1 MNNKQYGVELNLII
15 DKFKSKMD
23 EAKKLATDFTNK
35 VKGDFSTGMYM
46 DTTQAQND
54 LEKLNV
60 KLQETQEKLDEL
72 NRDKLRGWTIPD
84 SDLVGT
90 QQKIESIKQ
99 SIKMLNADLSTMQT
113 SPIAKLGQLF
123 SNLKNNVTSV
133 ADKLKQ
139 AFTHPIA
146 TAKKLG
152 SGISG
157 IIKKLMSLKKES
169 NKTSNSIQSGFSKG
183 VSSLKRFALSLFGVQ
198 SMYRLVSKAASS
210 YLAYDQELSQSIQQ
224 TWAGL
229 GSFLAPV
236 LEYLVGAF
244 QMVLAYANALVQAL
258 TGINFVARANAKA
271 MKNSAKATSGVG
283 KSASKALAPFDELNN
298 INQNTGAGAGGGGSD
313 ISPIELPA
321 IDDSKLQAMLDLID
335 KIKQTLMTLLDPIIK
350 AWNSK
355 GKAFV
360 KSIKNAFNGLANLGK
375 SVLGSLFEVW
385 TNGTGQAIVENILVL
400 FTDIFNIVGQLGQ
413 VLANAWNNAGTGTA
427 IIQNIANLFISL
439 QEFVNSIANS
449 LLQWT
454 MTPEFQLA
462 INAILTAVK
471 DLSSWLSQIGQWLL
485 VMYEQYVAP
494 VVDKILGLISK
505 IIVALGSV
513 WDFLSPLVTQVID
526 IIGTY
531 LEPAIEGICGAIGG
545 IIDALSGVMDFI
557 TGVFTGDW
565 SKALDGLKQI
575 VKGVTDTI
583 GSLFTGAWETVKL
596 GARLAWE
603 GIKAVFSSVATF
615 FKNIFTNAWT
625 AVKNVFSVGGKI
637 FVGIKDGIV
646 SAFKTIV
653 NGIIGGINKAVAV
666 PFNVINGTLNKIR
679 NADILGIKPFKGF
692 WKQNPIS
699 VPKIPKLK
707 IGTDNVEREGLAY
720 LHKGEKVVP
729 ADVVKG
735 GYTGE
740 GNVNNEETNNLLRQ
754 LISLIDDKDF
764 SPYITVDDI
773 GKASVKYINN
783 KSRITGESV
792 I

>member
-60 KLQETQEKLDEL
+60 KLQEAQEKLDEL

-84 SDLVGT
+84 SELDGAKNKV
-90 QQKIESIKQ
+90 ESIKQ
-99 SIKMLNADLSTMQT
+99 SIKALNDDINAINT
-113 SPIAKLGQLF
+113 SPFAKLGQF
-123 SNLKNNVTSV
+123 VSNLRSNVNSLGNNFKKALSNPTN
-133 ADKLKQ
+133 L
-139 AFTHPIA
+139 T
-146 TAKKLG
+146 KKLG
-152 SGISG
+152 GGISEVT
-157 IIKKLMSLKKES
+157 KLLKNLKSRSDE
-169 NKTSNSIQSGFSKG
+169 TSNSMNKGFSKG
-183 VSSLKRFALSLFGVQ
+183 IKTLKRFALSLFGIQ
-198 SMYRLVSKAASS
+198 SAYRLVSRASS
-210 YLAYDQELSQSIQQ
+210 AYLAYDQELSKSIQQ

-244 QMVLAYANALVQAL
+244 QKVLAYANALLQAL

-271 MKNSAKATSGVG
+271 MNNSAKATAKAG

-298 INQNTGAGAGGGGSD
+298 INQDSGSGGAD
-313 ISPIELPA
+313 VDQIQLPA
-321 IDDSKLQAMLDLID
+321 IDDSKLQAMLALID
-335 KIKQTLMTLLDPIIK
+335 KIKKTLMTLLDPVIQ

-355 GKAFV
+355 GQAFV
-360 KSIKNAFNGLANLGK
+360 DSIVNAFNGLGALGK
-375 SVLGSLFEVW
+375 AVFGSLFEVW
-385 TNGTGQAIVENILVL
+385 TNGTGQTIIENILVL
-400 FTDIFNIVGQLGQ
+400 FTNIFNIVGQLGQ

-427 IIQNIANLFISL
+427 IIQNIADIFISL
-439 QEFVNSIANS
+439 QELINSIASS
-449 LLQWT
+449 LLEWT

-462 INAILTAVK
+462 INAILIAIK
-471 DLSSWLSQIGQWLL
+471 DLSNWLVQIAQWL
-485 VMYEQYVAP
+485 VSMYEQYVAP
-494 VVDKILGLISK
+494 VVDKVLNLISK
-505 IIVALGSV
+505 IVIALGSI
-513 WDFLSPLVTQVID
+513 WNFLSPMISN
-526 IIGTY
+526 IIT
-531 LEPAIEGICGAIGG
+531 LIQTMVEPAIEGIWGAIGG
-545 IIDALSGVMDFI
+545 IVDALSGVMDFL

-575 VKGVTDTI
+575 VSGVTDAI

-596 GARLAWE
+596 GAKLAWE

-615 FKNIFTNAWT
+615 FKNIFTDAWT

-637 FVGIKDGIV
+637 FNGIKDGIV

-666 PFNVINGTLNKIR
+666 PFNAINGTLNKIR
-679 NADILGIKPFKGF
+679 NVEILGIKPFKGF

-699 VPKIPKLK
+699 VPQIPKLK

-783 KSRITGESV
+783 KSRIIGESV